1 MRFAVIKGILKTLKN
16 YYKDFGA
23 PPISSGTY
31 DLAALQHQTII
42 KYVLVFTISLQMCI
56 CDASEYIFV
65 KVTRSYF
72 LRLPMPS

>member
-1 MRFAVIKGILKTLKN
+1 MRFAVIKGILK
-16 YYKDFGA
+16 A
-23 PPISSGTY
+23 EIIIWISTIKEH
-31 DLAALQHQTII
+31 LQFPAVHVIYQR
-42 KYVLVFTISLQMCI
+42 LCI